1 MCIHRDVWTF
11 LAGLLPYAQV
21 RVHRQEVPRRRVGPG
36 HIILDG
42 VRRHHRRHARGQ
54 HRQAR
59 MLLVTVSL
67 PETLGDTAI
76 SLVAHW
82 ASLQSWQRR
91 ATCDAV

>member
-1 MCIHRDVWTF
+1 
-11 LAGLLPYAQV
+11 
-21 RVHRQEVPRRRVGPG
+21 
-36 HIILDG
+36 
-42 VRRHHRRHARGQ
+42 
-54 HRQAR
+54 